1 LADLLDDIDILRI
14 ANRAEML
21 MAYREVER
29 LKQDR
34 VDVTGQWLGF
44 SDNGEGQ
51 VLYEGIIYYCEV
63 LSSSCIKK
71 YSSVNLRRTPS
82 GNFVDWQ

>member
-1 LADLLDDIDILRI
+1 MASLLDDVDILRT

-21 MAYREVER
+21 LAWREEER
-29 LKQDR
+29 LDKER

-44 SDNGEGQ
+44 DDAG
-51 VLYEGIIYYCEV
+51 LGIVRYAGKEYKCEV
-63 LSSSCIKK
+63 LSSTCRHK
-71 YSSVNLRRTPS
+71 YSPVNLRRTPN